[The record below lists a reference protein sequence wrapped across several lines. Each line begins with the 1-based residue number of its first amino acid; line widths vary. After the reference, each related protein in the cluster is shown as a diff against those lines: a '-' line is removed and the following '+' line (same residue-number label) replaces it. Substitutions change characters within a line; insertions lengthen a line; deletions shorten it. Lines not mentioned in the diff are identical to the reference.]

1 MTAKSDV
8 HRGRLPRAYERVP
21 VVSLGQG
28 DFRRDYYAED
38 LGVNPAN
45 DKPVQSKP
53 DIKLLEAETLGAA
66 LRYVAVADW
75 FEQLPFAR
83 HDPDRER
90 RAMDAFNRIEA
101 ELRQA
106 GGHLLRRL
114 GHRELVLKRAL
125 EEVAQS

>member
-1 MTAKSDV
+1 MRDPA
-8 HRGRLPRAYERVP
+8 VP
-21 VVSLGQG
+21 LIHLGQG
-28 DFRRDYYAED
+28 DFRRDYHAED
-38 LGVNPAN
+38 LSVNAEN

-53 DIKLLEAETLGAA
+53 GIMLLEAEALGAA

-90 RAMDAFNRIEA
+90 RAMDIFNRIEA

-114 GHRELVLKRAL
+114 GHRERVLERAL
-125 EEVAQS
+125 EEGHGS